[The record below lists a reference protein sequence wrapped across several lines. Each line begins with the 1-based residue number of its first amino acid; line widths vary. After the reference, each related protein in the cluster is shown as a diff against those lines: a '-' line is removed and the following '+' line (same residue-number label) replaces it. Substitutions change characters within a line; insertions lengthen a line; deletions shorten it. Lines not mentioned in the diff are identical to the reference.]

1 MARHSEYCKE
11 CQCYTC
17 KHDNMHC
24 CSYVHP
30 DKWCNEND
38 CPDYE
43 PEETEGE
50 DDD

>member
-17 KHDNMHC
+17 KHGIDGRC
-24 CSYVHP
+24 CDGP
-30 DKWCNEND
+30 DKWCNHND

-50 DDD
+50 DDDN